1 MSPNEIGALNIKIE
15 HVLFRLYNNIDLKTP
30 FTSEEAMDMRAIDGH
45 IANVNGSVGNILS
58 DNSNMTKA
66 AEASKNCLFL

>member
-1 MSPNEIGALNIKIE
+1 
-15 HVLFRLYNNIDLKTP
+15 
-30 FTSEEAMDMRAIDGH
+30 MDMREAIDGH

-66 AEASKNCLFL
+66 AEASKDYSCRGCNHRFYSFSKFKGILKQ